1 MGETQQPLKSWGG
14 RMPTKEPVKWMV
26 LPTGFEPVTFG
37 LGNSNTTLSLLVQI
51 IYKSLEISYK
61 Q

>member
-37 LGNSNTTLSLLVQI
+37 LGNHCSIQLS
-51 IYKSLEISYK
+51 YGST
-61 Q
+61 

>member
-14 RMPTKEPVKWMV
+14 RMPKKEPVKWMV

-37 LGNSNTTLSLLVQI
+37 LGNHCSIQLSYGSIWLI
-51 IYKSLEISYK
+51 CNSLETLI
-61 Q
+61 